1 MSRGKRPYY
10 GPGHEDGFSD
20 ATMGF
25 LSSLVILLI
34 LWATIRDWL
43 GYTTLW

>member
-25 LSSLVILLI
+25 LSFLVILFIIYGL
-34 LWATIRDWL
+34 IRDFL
-43 GYTTLW
+43 EHHPLW